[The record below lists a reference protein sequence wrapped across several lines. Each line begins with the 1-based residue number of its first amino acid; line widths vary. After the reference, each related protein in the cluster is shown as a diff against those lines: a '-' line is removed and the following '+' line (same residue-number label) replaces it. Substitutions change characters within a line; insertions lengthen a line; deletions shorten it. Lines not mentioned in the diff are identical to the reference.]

1 MKHAKLAVGQE
12 DFKKWLEAVTR
23 EKPLF
28 LRMKDGLYY
37 VRFSYQPEQLYS
49 NACFNFI
56 GIHEDKYYF
65 EIDYID
71 ELNDISYPQFPEDE
85 YYGALNIVNVDDHNI
100 DLYYY
105 FLNTDFEKEV
115 DLLLSSTPKS
125 WDLEILSDSPVQD
138 NLGNGVTSKEN
149 LILDL
154 WNKNF
159 PVKQIARELEKLN
172 IYLSEKSIRN
182 ILTDLR
188 KKLGDSKVPLRRK
201 AN

>member
-37 VRFSYQPEQLYS
+37 VRFSYQPEQPYS
-49 NACFNFI
+49 NACFSFI
-56 GIHEDKYYF
+56 GIHEDKHNF
-65 EIDYID
+65 EIDYVD

-85 YYGALNIVNVDDHNI
+85 YYGALNIVNVDNRNI

-138 NLGNGVTSKEN
+138 DQDKGVISKED
-149 LILDL
+149 LILEF
-154 WNKNF
+154 WIKNF
-159 PVKQIARELEKLN
+159 PVRSASKEN
-172 IYLSEKSIRN
+172 V
-182 ILTDLR
+182 T
-188 KKLGDSKVPLRRK
+188 LG
-201 AN
+201 